1 MYFGAPARRVFP
13 AVPDHLITMH
23 VESVDLRSKI
33 RKADAVLPVFAR
45 AGQRSDTLKPSR
57 GAAQV
62 SFVVSSRGATLL
74 LQLSISKYKSKKGYT
89 DDFEQSNNTA
99 MLVPNT
105 NTYLSSK

>member
-1 MYFGAPARRVFP
+1 
-13 AVPDHLITMH
+13 MH

-74 LQLSISKYKSKKGYT
+74 LQLSISKYKSKSSERPAPGSLRNQVRNRVSK
-89 DDFEQSNNTA
+89 TA
-99 MLVPNT
+99 IRRPVPDLAAC
-105 NTYLSSK
+105 LSIRGVV

>member
-1 MYFGAPARRVFP
+1 M
-13 AVPDHLITMH
+13 
-23 VESVDLRSKI
+23 ESVDLRSEI

-45 AGQRSDTLKPSR
+45 AGQRSDTLQAR
-57 GAAQV
+57 RAARRV
-62 SFVVSSRGATLL
+62 SFVVSTRGATLL

-105 NTYLSSK
+105 NTYW